1 MKKSIFSL
9 IIIAAIFLVPI
20 LSLEASA
27 RNVYGAACTSID
39 DCNSGI
45 CINVNPE
52 ITPPTNI
59 CGCLGTWDC
68 SSFPGTVCNTVHKV
82 CINSDAKATGES
94 CRSGTQCLSTLCT
107 AGICACKVN
116 ADCGTGKTCTVST
129 GRCSSGTLLIQAA
142 PREYVAMPS
151 GSSGTGTPSRIQTL
165 IDEVNELITNLK
177 ARMVRLRL

>member
-9 IIIAAIFLVPI
+9 IIIAVIFLVPI

-27 RNVYGAACTSID
+27 RNAYGEACASID

-45 CINVNPE
+45 CININPE
-52 ITPPTNI
+52 ITPPDNI

-68 SSFPGTVCNTVHKV
+68 SAYPGTVCSTTHHK
-82 CINSDAKATGES
+82 CINSDAKAVGQS
-94 CRSGTQCLSTLCT
+94 CRSGSECLSTLCT

-116 ADCGTGKTCTVST
+116 VDCGTGKTCTVST
-129 GRCSSGTLLIQAA
+129 GRCGSGTLLIQAA
-142 PREYVAMPS
+142 PREYAAMPS
-151 GSSGTGTPSRIQTL
+151 GSSGTGTTSRIQSL
-165 IDEVNELITNLK
+165 IDEVNGLITNLK